1 MHFSTKNTLKNNRNH
16 TSKQAFSIIVFSFIY
31 MQMLLIIFFIEKVI
45 DYSFYKW
52 SIDLHILFGFPHE
65 FVDAYFHYFFD
76 NLPINMFIAF
86 KFYQLPNQ
94 ATARTRK
101 CIIFLLKYLDYRNML
116 LKKQINQ

>member
-45 DYSFYKW
+45 DCSFYKW

-76 NLPINMFIAF
+76 NLPISMFIAF

-94 ATARTRK
+94 ATVT
-101 CIIFLLKYLDYRNML
+101 D
-116 LKKQINQ
+116 